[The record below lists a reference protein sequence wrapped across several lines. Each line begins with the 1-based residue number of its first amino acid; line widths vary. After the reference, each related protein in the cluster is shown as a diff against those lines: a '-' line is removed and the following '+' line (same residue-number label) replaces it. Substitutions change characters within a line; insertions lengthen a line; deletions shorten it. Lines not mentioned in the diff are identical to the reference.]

1 MLAACG
7 HVIFYSRLMR
17 TAPGE
22 KLRNLRESLGLTV
35 RDVEA
40 AAERIA
46 KRHRDDEFL
55 IPISRLSHIET
66 RGFVPSIQ
74 RLYTL
79 SVIYRLDIR
88 EMMAWYGIDLNDAA
102 ADVMLVEIPKT
113 HRTPAAAAAMS
124 VRVPVRLD
132 PSFNITRTS
141 NLGRMIERWGIVP
154 LTFLEEFTDR
164 EFTYGFVGIEDFSM
178 YPLLLPGSFIQVD
191 ESRNKVTTGP
201 WRSEF
206 ERPIYFVETREGFTC
221 CWCEEH
227 GENLLLQP
235 HPLSPAASRLLHRP
249 DEVEVVGQIVGVAM
263 RLDVWRYEAARVQ
276 KALH

>member
-1 MLAACG
+1 
-7 HVIFYSRLMR
+7 MR

-22 KLRNLRESLGLTV
+22 QLRSLRESLGLTV

-40 AAERIA
+40 ASERIA

-66 RGFVPSIQ
+66 KGIVPSIQ

-79 SVIYRLDIR
+79 AVIYRMDIR
-88 EMMAWYGIDLNDAA
+88 ELMALYGIDLNDAA

-113 HRTPAAAAAMS
+113 HRTPATTPASA

-132 PSFNITRTS
+132 PSFNINRTS
-141 NLGRMIERWGIVP
+141 NLGRLIERWGVVP

-191 ESRNKVTTGP
+191 ESRSKVVTGP

-227 GENLLLQP
+227 GDRLLLQP
-235 HPLSPAASRLLHRP
+235 HPLSPASTRLLHRP
-249 DEVEVVGQIVGVAM
+249 GEVDVIGQVVGVAM
-263 RLDVWRYEAARVQ
+263 RLDFWRYEAERAQ
-276 KALH
+276 KTLH

>member
-1 MLAACG
+1 
-7 HVIFYSRLMR
+7 MR
-17 TAPGE
+17 TEPGE
-22 KLRNLRESLGLTV
+22 KLRNVRESLGLTL

-40 AAERIA
+40 AGERIA

-66 RGFVPSIQ
+66 RGFIPSIQ

-88 EMMAWYGIDLNDAA
+88 EIMAWYGVDLNDAV

-113 HRTPAAAAAMS
+113 HRTPAATAAMS

-132 PSFNITRTS
+132 PSFNINRTS

-164 EFTYGFVGIEDFSM
+164 EFTYGFVGAEDFSM

-191 ESRNKVTTGP
+191 EDRNKVTTGP

-235 HPLSPAASRLLHRP
+235 HPLSPAPSRLLRRP
-249 DEVEVVGQIVGVAM
+249 DEVEVIGQIVGVAM

>member
-1 MLAACG
+1 LLAAYQ
-7 HVIFYSRLMR
+7 HVIFKVRIMR
-17 TAPGE
+17 NAAGDQ
-22 KLRNLRESLGLTV
+22 LRSLRESLGLTV

-40 AAERIA
+40 ASERIA
-46 KRHRDDEFL
+46 KRHKDDEFL
-55 IPISRLSHIET
+55 VPISRLSHIET
-66 RGFVPSIQ
+66 KGIVPSIQ
-74 RLYTL
+74 RLYTF
-79 SVIYRLDIR
+79 SVIYRVDIR
-88 EMMAWYGIDLNDAA
+88 ELMAWYGIDLNDAA

-113 HRTPAAAAAMS
+113 HKAPATSSASA

-132 PSFNITRTS
+132 PSFNINKTS
-141 NLGRMIERWGIVP
+141 NLGRLIERWGVVP
-154 LTFLEEFTDR
+154 LTFLEQFTDR
-164 EFTYGFVGIEDFSM
+164 EFTYGFVGIQDFSM

-191 ESRNKVTTGP
+191 EDRNKVVTGP

-206 ERPIYFVETREGFTC
+206 ERPIYFVETRDGFAC

-227 GENLLLQP
+227 GDNLLLQP
-235 HPLSPAASRLLHRP
+235 HPLSPASAQLLHRP